1 MSKELS
7 FNSLFDS
14 YEQIEKKVLQLTR
27 DNPAAMLAVAAGVGV
42 AFGAFGVA
50 RVVQLGIALNLQDR
64 FSLDDLGDAISDA
77 DFSSNVIREA

>member
-7 FNSLFDS
+7 FSSLLDS
-14 YEQIEKKVLQLTR
+14 YEQIERKVLQLTR

-42 AFGAFGVA
+42 AFGAFGIA

-64 FSLDDLGDAISDA
+64 FSLDELGSAISDS
-77 DFSSNVIREA
+77 DFSADVVREA

>member
-7 FNSLFDS
+7 FSSMLDS

-42 AFGAFGVA
+42 AFGAFGIA

-64 FSLDDLGDAISDA
+64 FSLEDLGSKIRDA
-77 DFSSNVIREA
+77 DFTSNVVKEA